1 MQKKRL
7 SIGISIGANDMD
19 IAGWYNMLV
28 SCHLSIHL
36 WTSYL
41 VMAYLSDTEIDIG
54 TASMGRST
62 TLPVSSGILFG
73 SGNAQKQKKKRGWT
87 VKGEQGEYI
96 CGSIVMVTVYNP
108 VVIMTLQDLKEKGF
122 GYAGIIKMLIRKYL
136 KLGTENIPPAD
147 ISGFLLHYEAPPAVL
162 QRIESEPQT
171 QPTKIENKTKPE
183 QKLPEPIHTQKN
195 TEQKKRNPL
204 LDLIE

>member
-19 IAGWYNMLV
+19 IASWYNMLV

-41 VMAYLSDTEIDIG
+41 VMAYLSNTEIDIG
-54 TASMGRST
+54 TAAVMKSITS
-62 TLPVSSGILFG
+62 PASSGILFG

-96 CGSIVMVTVYNP
+96 CGSIIMVTVYNP
-108 VVIMTLQDLKEKGF
+108 VVIMALQDLKAKGF
-122 GYAGIIKMLIRKYL
+122 GYAGIIKMLIRQYL

-147 ISGFLLHYEAPPAVL
+147 ISSFLLRYEAPPDML
-162 QRIESEPQT
+162 QRIEPEPQT
-171 QPTKIENKTKPE
+171 QPEKIEVKPKPE
-183 QKLPEPIHTQKN
+183 QKLPKPIHTQEKN
-195 TEQKKRNPL
+195 GQKKRNPL

>member
-19 IAGWYNMLV
+19 IASWYNMLV

-147 ISGFLLHYEAPPAVL
+147 ISGFLLRYEAPPDML

>member
-19 IAGWYNMLV
+19 IASWYNMLV

-41 VMAYLSDTEIDIG
+41 VMAYLSNTEIDIG
-54 TASMGRST
+54 TAAVMKSITS
-62 TLPVSSGILFG
+62 PASSGILFG

-96 CGSIVMVTVYNP
+96 CGSI
-108 VVIMTLQDLKEKGF
+108 
-122 GYAGIIKMLIRKYL
+122 IIR
-136 KLGTENIPPAD
+136 T
-147 ISGFLLHYEAPPAVL
+147 
-162 QRIESEPQT
+162 
-171 QPTKIENKTKPE
+171 
-183 QKLPEPIHTQKN
+183 
-195 TEQKKRNPL
+195 
-204 LDLIE
+204 

>member
-7 SIGISIGANDMD
+7 SIGISIGTNDMD
-19 IAGWYNMLV
+19 IASWYNMLV

-41 VMAYLSDTEIDIG
+41 VMAYLSNEEIDIG
-54 TASMGRST
+54 TAAMAKPT
-62 TLPVSSGILFG
+62 VSPGSSSILFG

-108 VVIMTLQDLKEKGF
+108 VVIMALQDLKRKGF
-122 GYAGIIKMLIRKYL
+122 GYAGIIKMLIRQYL

-147 ISGFLLHYEAPPAVL
+147 ISSFLLHYEAPSDML

-171 QPTKIENKTKPE
+171 QPAKIEVKPKPE
-183 QKLPEPIHTQKN
+183 QKLQKPIHTQEKN
-195 TEQKKRNPL
+195 EQKKRNPL

>member
-7 SIGISIGANDMD
+7 SIGISIGTNDMD
-19 IAGWYNMLV
+19 IASWYNMLV

-54 TASMGRST
+54 TAAMGRST

-96 CGSIVMVTVYNP
+96 CGSIVMVTIYNP
-108 VVIMTLQDLKEKGF
+108 VVIMALQDLKEKGF
-122 GYAGIIKMLIRKYL
+122 GYAGIIKMLIRRYL

-147 ISGFLLHYEAPPAVL
+147 ISGFLLRYEAPSDVL
-162 QRIESEPQT
+162 RRIETEIPK
-171 QPTKIENKTKPE
+171 QPAKPE
-183 QKLPEPIHTQKN
+183 IKPKQQQKLPEPIHTQ
-195 TEQKKRNPL
+195 TCRCVPAW
-204 LDLIE
+204 

>member
-19 IAGWYNMLV
+19 IASWYNMLV

-96 CGSIVMVTVYNP
+96 CGSIVMVTVYDP

-147 ISGFLLHYEAPPAVL
+147 ISGFLLRYEAPPDML

>member
-41 VMAYLSDTEIDIG
+41 VMAYLSNAEIDIG
-54 TASMGRST
+54 TAAMAKPTVS
-62 TLPVSSGILFG
+62 PVSSSVLFG
-73 SGNAQKQKKKRGWT
+73 SGNAQKKKRGWT

-96 CGSIVMVTVYNP
+96 CGSIIMVTVYNP
-108 VVIMTLQDLKEKGF
+108 VVIMALQDLKAKGF
-122 GYAGIIKMLIRKYL
+122 GYAGIIKMLIRRYL

-162 QRIESEPQT
+162 QRIESEPQK
-171 QPTKIENKTKPE
+171 QPTKIEVKPKHE
-183 QKLPEPIHTQKN
+183 QKLPRTIPVQGKP
-195 TEQKKRNPL
+195 EQKKRNPL

>member
-19 IAGWYNMLV
+19 IANWYNMLV

-41 VMAYLSDTEIDIG
+41 VMAYLSNEEIDIG
-54 TASMGRST
+54 TAAMAKPT
-62 TLPVSSGILFG
+62 VSPGSSSILFG

-96 CGSIVMVTVYNP
+96 CGSIVMVTIYNP
-108 VVIMTLQDLKEKGF
+108 VVIMALQDLKEKGF
-122 GYAGIIKMLIRKYL
+122 GYAGIIKMLIRRYL

-147 ISGFLLHYEAPPAVL
+147 ISGFLLRYEAPSDVL
-162 QRIESEPQT
+162 RRIETEIPK
-171 QPTKIENKTKPE
+171 QPAKPE
-183 QKLPEPIHTQKN
+183 IKPKQQQKLPEPIHTQKK